1 MKTTDGEIGDRTR
14 PEGGVVPQA
23 VQEANA
29 MKARREAQ
37 AAATTDDE
45 TTDGP
50 PAKSAKKDEWVSYAG
65 TLGIDTDGMSVAQIQ
80 EAVEGHQAE

>member
-1 MKTTDGEIGDRTR
+1 MKTTDGEIGDRVR

-37 AAATTDDE
+37 ASTTDDDE

-50 PAKSAKKDEWVSYAG
+50 PAKSAKKDAWVAYAKP
-65 TLGIDTDGMSVAQIQ
+65 LGIDVEGKTVPEIQ
-80 EAVEGHQAE
+80 EAVEAHQAE